1 VRLVGTDEM
10 LPVGGQQLIEYA
22 MAADPFMVEAE
33 AGPEYEISRTTLTG
47 APHMVQVPL
56 IRRDWLYKLYT
67 DQGIVSHPGR
77 GMVAGF
83 IDDQDFEIEMTGYAP
98 GEQMQ
103 IVYFD
108 GQGRAT
114 GLRTGQAG
122 GGFIIFNAP
131 PGLQTVYI
139 HPTQS
144 RETVSQVVVAEPRY
158 VHVMTWAQKAAK
170 K

>member
-1 VRLVGTDEM
+1 M
-10 LPVGGQQLIEYA
+10 
-22 MAADPFMVEAE
+22 
-33 AGPEYEISRTTLTG
+33 
-47 APHMVQVPL
+47 
-56 IRRDWLYKLYT
+56 YT
-67 DQGIVSHPGR
+67 EQGIVNIPGR

-98 GEQMQ
+98 GEKMQ

-108 GQGRAT
+108 EAGRAT
-114 GLRTGQAG
+114 TARTGAAG

-144 RETVSQVVVAEPRY
+144 RETVAQVVVAEPRY
-158 VHVMTWAQKAAK
+158 VHVLTWAQQTQHK
-170 K
+170 KK